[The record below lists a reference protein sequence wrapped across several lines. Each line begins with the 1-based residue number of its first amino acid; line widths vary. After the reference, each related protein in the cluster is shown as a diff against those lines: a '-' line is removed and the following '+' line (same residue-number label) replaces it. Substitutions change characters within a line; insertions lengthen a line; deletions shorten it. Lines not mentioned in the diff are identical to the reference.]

1 VNTIDWNN
9 PDQWLAA
16 LLLPENDQ
24 VYGKVKSE
32 FGLLEG
38 IPKPETRLFFN
49 DIVKVTGPFGTQ
61 KYRDDDIE
69 VYKVEQ
75 LEVRSSFNTFGFKA
89 RLPDY
94 RTYFALG
101 DVFQENGLKA
111 RISWIDDKNPLE
123 WKDCLGAAETI
134 GKAKELL
141 RRFLKQNKKARIK
154 DLVEF
159 NCTG

>member
-1 VNTIDWNN
+1 LGLKHDFQTIE
-9 PDQWLAA
+9 P
-16 LLLPENDQ
+16 
-24 VYGKVKSE
+24 
-32 FGLLEG
+32 
-38 IPKPETRLFFN
+38 IC
-49 DIVKVTGPFGTQ
+49 
-61 KYRDDDIE
+61 
-69 VYKVEQ
+69 
-75 LEVRSSFNTFGFKA
+75 
-89 RLPDY
+89 
-94 RTYFALG
+94 LG
-101 DVFQENGLKA
+101 RCVSRNGLKA